1 MKSATTEKVLRRD
14 AAENRQRL
22 LDAAAAVFS
31 DRGLEVGVDEI
42 ARRAGVGTG
51 TLYRRFPTKEALISE
66 LVRQVFSDFV
76 AAAHAAQTAP
86 RGEGL
91 EQLMYGVGT
100 VQATN
105 RGCLSRVWN
114 DDETAAHK
122 REFRTILG
130 ELLDKAKSHGR
141 IRSDVGLTDIDVV
154 FWAMRGVVETTR
166 GITES
171 GWRRA
176 LAIMIAGL
184 RPGAEH
190 LDATP
195 VTEDEFDQVV
205 ARFQPPARNNPDS
218 QSGGVS

>member
-1 MKSATTEKVLRRD
+1 MKSVTTEKVLRRD

-31 DRGLEVGVDEI
+31 ERGLEVGVDEI

-66 LVRQVFSDFV
+66 LVRQVFIDFV
-76 AAAHAAQTAP
+76 DAAHAAQTAP

-100 VQATN
+100 IQATN

-122 REFRTILG
+122 REFRTILA
-130 ELLDKAKSHGR
+130 ELLDTAKSHGR
-141 IRSDVGLTDIDVV
+141 VRGDVGLTDIDVI

-166 GITES
+166 GITDS

-176 LAIMIAGL
+176 LAIMFAGL
-184 RPGAEH
+184 RPGGEH

-195 VTEDEFDQVV
+195 VTEDEFAQVV
-205 ARFQPPARNNPDS
+205 ARLNPR
-218 QSGGVS
+218 